1 MTTGTSFGS
10 ALTRG
15 SIWMIVARWA
25 TRLIGLVSTVIL
37 ARLLAPS
44 DFGVIAMA
52 LIAAGLLETISYA
65 GVDLALMREGN
76 NSRDHYNTAWTI
88 QIIQA
93 AFIAALL
100 IGIAPL
106 AAAYFSEPRA
116 IAIIQLL
123 ALKSLIDGTQNIG
136 IVAFRK
142 EFDFAKEFRFMVY
155 TKLLNFVIVVG
166 LAFALRNYWALAI
179 GSTTASAIGVGLSYA
194 MHPYR
199 PRWCLTKVKEIWSF
213 SQWLMI
219 SRVGAFLNR
228 RADEFVIGGMVG
240 ANVMGGYHVA
250 SELATMPSNELVMPM
265 RRALFPALASLPINS
280 PLFGAAVQSTF
291 ATVAAACLGVSFGL
305 LSAAPEVVTLI
316 LGQKWVEVI
325 PLVQWLALFGGFSAL
340 VLVLE
345 VPLWVSGR
353 TNSSALQTWVEL
365 AILVPLVYM
374 AARRFGVEGAAITRA
389 AVATAMIPVMMVLT
403 ARAGYISSRQLLAAL
418 WRPLASGLAM
428 AAVLFLLPFGA
439 LGSVALAL
447 VAKIVL
453 GALVYLLSMVVLW
466 IAAGRPDGVETMVKT
481 HVLSMIAR
489 RRTASP

>member
-166 LAFALRNYWALAI
+166 LAFALRNY
-179 GSTTASAIGVGLSYA
+179 
-194 MHPYR
+194 
-199 PRWCLTKVKEIWSF
+199 
-213 SQWLMI
+213 
-219 SRVGAFLNR
+219 
-228 RADEFVIGGMVG
+228 
-240 ANVMGGYHVA
+240 
-250 SELATMPSNELVMPM
+250 
-265 RRALFPALASLPINS
+265 
-280 PLFGAAVQSTF
+280 
-291 ATVAAACLGVSFGL
+291 
-305 LSAAPEVVTLI
+305 
-316 LGQKWVEVI
+316 
-325 PLVQWLALFGGFSAL
+325 
-340 VLVLE
+340 
-345 VPLWVSGR
+345 
-353 TNSSALQTWVEL
+353 
-365 AILVPLVYM
+365 
-374 AARRFGVEGAAITRA
+374 
-389 AVATAMIPVMMVLT
+389 
-403 ARAGYISSRQLLAAL
+403 
-418 WRPLASGLAM
+418 
-428 AAVLFLLPFGA
+428 
-439 LGSVALAL
+439 
-447 VAKIVL
+447 
-453 GALVYLLSMVVLW
+453 
-466 IAAGRPDGVETMVKT
+466 
-481 HVLSMIAR
+481 
-489 RRTASP
+489 